1 MNAEETRTGFITY
14 RLSATGIWQYEF
26 CLDGEKFGSVVSV
39 VSPREPVRI
48 EGPDIHW
55 YSRFDIDLEI
65 VPGISRRVKDNATG
79 EEIYRII
86 WWRPDLYEVRTRE
99 TSVQVEIRNGSYL
112 FGKPFMPVTAMTE
125 RTGGEPRTV
134 NGLAAECLFR
144 TTFFDPVSPAYKMMA
159 LSFPALRFC

>member
-1 MNAEETRTGFITY
+1 MTEIITY
-14 RLSATGIWQYEF
+14 RLSATGVWQYEF

-79 EEIYRII
+79 EEIYRKF
-86 WWRPDLYEVRTRE
+86 RE
-99 TSVQVEIRNGSYL
+99 KGILIRHFTVERIRDYNRISIG
-112 FGKPFMPVTAMTE
+112 TEEQMT
-125 RTGGEPRTV
+125 V
-134 NGLAAECLFR
+134 VISAAAEIV
-144 TTFFDPVSPAYKMMA
+144 DSD
-159 LSFPALRFC
+159 